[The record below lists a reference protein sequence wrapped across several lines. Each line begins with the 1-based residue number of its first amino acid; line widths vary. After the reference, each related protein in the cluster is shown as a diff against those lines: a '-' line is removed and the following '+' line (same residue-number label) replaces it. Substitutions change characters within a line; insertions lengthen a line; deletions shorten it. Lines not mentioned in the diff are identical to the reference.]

1 MKKRGRVKV
10 MISKQTKYNHSAIMR
25 LYGVY
30 FNLINAQDYTGMQDV
45 YSLITSITLEG
56 SRSHSK
62 RF

>member
-1 MKKRGRVKV
+1 MN
-10 MISKQTKYNHSAIMR
+10 KQTKYNHNAIMR
-25 LYGVY
+25 LYNVY

-45 YSLITSITLEG
+45 YSLIKSITLEG

>member
-1 MKKRGRVKV
+1 

-45 YSLITSITLEG
+45 YSLIKSITLEG